1 MLAFFVWFA
10 VGKRVRATEVSSEGV
25 YLGSFGF
32 DEHGAMEVDANGLLS
47 ENETE
52 WMSIQLLT
60 SSQYNEFL
68 EMTADGR
75 VGCGK
80 IHSFGGVELELD
92 AGRQSGNITVRSG
105 SVLYVVAFACNRS
118 LVSRDGVMLTFR
130 NSFGY
135 LDTRVYNGIMVSL
148 VLSVVAIV
156 VAGVWFV
163 LVSWRRRSVSKMH
176 VMVAVMTFGP
186 FLDYISL
193 STYLDEMNSRD
204 ESTILS
210 VVWVIMRIAN
220 YTVTATVIMFASLG
234 LSVFCEDL
242 SRKQYARGFGASL
255 VMVVAGVWTANWNVG
270 DSVFPILLAFVAVA
284 FYFREIFANVSRASV
299 VILAALVGTEG
310 GASESS
316 RMYKQVRYLLLSAF
330 ILLILNILLTA
341 MNSIIYEW
349 RRRIVEGISQLGL
362 IIAFCVIFRFRT
374 PKTDPYHNP
383 DTRKDGECLL
393 SDLDSHSGDIDDAL
407 ARPLLD
413 DPDALPRLIPKSNV

>member
-1 MLAFFVWFA
+1 M
-10 VGKRVRATEVSSEGV
+10 RVTEVSSEGG

-32 DEHGAMEVDANGLLS
+32 DGRGVMEVDASGLLS

-60 SSQYNEFL
+60 SSQYNDFL
-68 EMTADGR
+68 EMMAEGR

-80 IHSFGGVELELD
+80 IHSFGGLELELD
-92 AGRQSGNITVRSG
+92 AGRESGNITMSLG

-118 LVSRDGVMLTFR
+118 LVSSDGVMFTFR

-135 LDTRVYNGIMVSL
+135 LDTRVYNGIMVSF
-148 VLSVVAIV
+148 VLSVVAIFI
-156 VAGVWFV
+156 AGVWFV
-163 LVSWRRRSVSKMH
+163 FVSWKRRSVSKMH
-176 VMVAVMTFGP
+176 LMIAVMTFGP

-220 YTVTATVIMFASLG
+220 YTATATVIMFASLG
-234 LSVFCEDL
+234 LSVLCEDL
-242 SRKQYARGFGASL
+242 SPKQCARGFGASL

-270 DSVFPILLAFVAVA
+270 DSVFPILLAFVSVA
-284 FYFREIFANVSRASV
+284 FYFREIFVNVSRASV

-310 GASESS
+310 GASESL

-330 ILLILNILLTA
+330 VLLILNILLTA

-349 RRRIVEGISQLGL
+349 RRRIVEGISQLGF
-362 IIAFCVIFRFRT
+362 IIAFCVIFRL
-374 PKTDPYHNP
+374 KTDNP
-383 DTRKDGECLL
+383 DRRKDGECLL
-393 SDLDSHSGDIDDAL
+393 SDLDNHSGDIDDAS

-413 DPDALPRLIPKSNV
+413 PLPPLIPQSNV